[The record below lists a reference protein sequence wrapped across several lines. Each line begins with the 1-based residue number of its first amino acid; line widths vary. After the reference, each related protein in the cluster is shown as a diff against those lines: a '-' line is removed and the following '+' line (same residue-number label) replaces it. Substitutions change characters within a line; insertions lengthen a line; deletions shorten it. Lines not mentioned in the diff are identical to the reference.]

1 MAKFIMD
8 DEGRENMSSDKF
20 MMLYERGDIK
30 TSTDKKFDRK
40 ETYIHIPFPTGR
52 LNCFRINAISTSDLL
67 KQIQNNWDTKCVVSA
82 IKGER
87 HECLSQSDIITKK
100 ISEIVKDKIDSKVR
114 NMCPKK
120 KDETDEEY
128 EVRLLY
134 WYMEKFYPKQLKE
147 IRCTECLNHWLNTNN
162 W

>member
-1 MAKFIMD
+1 MD
-8 DEGRENMSSDKF
+8 DEGRELMSTDEIL
-20 MMLYERGDIK
+20 MLYEKSDIR
-30 TSTDKKFDRK
+30 TSTDKKGNRK
-40 ETYIHIPFPTGR
+40 ETYTQIPIPNGR
-52 LNCFRINAISTSDLL
+52 LNAFRVNALSMGDLL

-82 IKGER
+82 IKGKR
-87 HECLSQSDIITKK
+87 HECLSQSDIMTKK
-100 ISEIVKDKIDSKVR
+100 ISEIVKDKINEKVR

-134 WYMEKFYPKQLKE
+134 WYMEMFYPRQLKE